1 MDKATV
7 YQLKSYLKAKNQ
19 TCSGN
24 KAELMN
30 RIQEFITAEELETDE
45 VILEILAFNRTHVEE
60 GTDGTLKPIDSVSQ
74 VGDSDIGNQLGK
86 VIAKRASLDIK
97 LQKLKRKQELEM
109 EMHRLKLEQDRLE
122 LETELESAIAEFNS
136 LSKFDNNVNGNVEND
151 PRDCRSTHQNNSDS
165 QQTNRDMVATLM
177 TKNMMPVHVIHKF
190 NGQLDKYFEFIRD
203 FDMLIDSKHV
213 SDSERL
219 QYLKQYTEGKPHN
232 IVRMCLNLDTNEG
245 YQRARSELNKR
256 YGNKER
262 IALMHID
269 KVLAWPEIKEENVE
283 ALDDFIVELN
293 SCISA
298 ISGINY
304 GISELQNLRTL
315 RQLVEKLPRH
325 LQDRWR
331 RLVDEVAE
339 SGKLVDIKDLVRFLE
354 KEVRIL
360 SNPTFGRSSKGGFR
374 DKKVEA
380 NTWSS
385 NRKTNYK
392 KGIEPY
398 DGRVHV
404 NVTQKAR
411 VSCWLC
417 QEEHVIDVC
426 PELRWLSYEEKLNR
440 AYNLELCFKCL
451 RKGHKAFQCRVIR
464 TCEQCG
470 GSHLTIMHRMNKNF
484 KVEGSKEVTANP
496 AVTNEVDDSRIQVL
510 SSQLK
515 DSVGDT
521 TAIPVQVELNGKVVT
536 TRCYIDNGSSV
547 TFCTKNLLQKLG
559 MTDMNYQSTTLQVS
573 TIVGTRGMSCLNV
586 EGMSVADIEGNNQI
600 RLPPVFAVNKL
611 PLNHSHNIRKNDI
624 ERWKHLM
631 KLEFDHSQGEIE
643 IMIGINV
650 PEASEPWEVVHAEKP
665 GDPEFVDSS
674 LNSVEPSIEDRRW
687 LQFVESGCR
696 QMNNGKYE
704 IPLPMTDKPRIV
716 PNSEPMAVKRLQQL
730 KRKFKDHEYYKQYKQ
745 FMTNLLEKGYAEEV
759 PKYEVS
765 NQQAWYV
772 PHFGVQHPTKRDKVR
787 VVFDCAARVNDLSLN
802 DLLRQGPDINN
813 LLLGVLLRFRLGLY
827 ACTADIETMYY
838 QVKVPEDDRNYL
850 RFLWWKDGHIGSE
863 IVKLRMTS
871 HPFGASCSPS
881 IANYALKRVVQ
892 DHGSQFHK
900 SVSEIVLNNFYVDDM
915 LVSSDDINELI
926 DNCNNVIDLCS
937 KGGFNLTKF
946 NSNSRE
952 VLKNILKDKCSDNIE
967 KFIEDEEVVQK
978 TLGLNWSLGKD
989 EMSISINIDEIPRTK
1004 RELLAVIGK
1013 IYDPLGMVAPVV
1025 LEGRVLLQEL
1035 FRNGIGW
1042 DCTLSEK
1049 DQGLI
1054 NVWMSRVN
1062 KLKLYSIDRCT
1073 KKGITSKVE
1082 AIECHI
1088 FCDSS
1093 EIAYGSVV
1101 YLRYKHIDGTIQCSF
1116 MLGKAKVA
1124 PLKSITIPRLELVAA
1139 TLAIKLKC
1147 VIVRELPLKLT
1158 QIYIWTDSTTVL
1170 KYLHNDHLRF
1180 KTFVANRVSQI
1191 RENSEDVCWMYVSSR
1206 DNPADDVTR
1215 MRQTSR
1221 WSEGPAFLS
1230 QNEEIWPVQQQ
1241 INKEDFS
1248 NLEIKR
1254 VMKVE
1259 VKPIQ
1264 GHTVDV
1270 MSRLVCHY
1278 SSWFKLL
1285 RACSYLI
1292 LFVRHLQRKGV
1303 SIIELNV
1310 QLMEVA
1316 EERVIKFVQ
1325 NCYFAKEIVCLSKN
1339 DPINLSSSIRKLKP
1353 MLLNGI
1359 LRVGGRLINLEL
1371 PLDMKHPVILPHEHH
1386 VTSLIIQHYHMKVG
1400 HMGRQAVLNQLRQKY
1415 WVIKGNS
1422 AVRKVLS
1429 KCVSCRRFKSSTI
1442 TQEMAAL
1449 PVDRANV
1456 NQKPFFVTG
1465 VDCFGPFFVKRAR
1478 SRVKRYGI
1486 IFTCLSIR
1494 AIHLEILHDLTAE
1507 SMINAFTRFMS
1518 RRGTVS
1524 KLISDHGTNFIGA
1537 NKVLKD
1543 NLIMRHI
1550 GNELTKRGVDWV
1562 FTPPGGSHYGG
1573 VFERMIGLVRRVLE
1587 VVIGSQTL
1595 SDDSLSTF
1603 FCEVE
1608 SIINSRPL
1616 TVVSNDVNDLCP
1628 ITPNSLL
1635 NLDNY
1640 VVTLDGG
1647 EMICESR
1654 RK

>member
-1 MDKATV
+1 
-7 YQLKSYLKAKNQ
+7 
-19 TCSGN
+19 
-24 KAELMN
+24 
-30 RIQEFITAEELETDE
+30 
-45 VILEILAFNRTHVEE
+45 
-60 GTDGTLKPIDSVSQ
+60 
-74 VGDSDIGNQLGK
+74 
-86 VIAKRASLDIK
+86 
-97 LQKLKRKQELEM
+97 
-109 EMHRLKLEQDRLE
+109 
-122 LETELESAIAEFNS
+122 
-136 LSKFDNNVNGNVEND
+136 
-151 PRDCRSTHQNNSDS
+151 
-165 QQTNRDMVATLM
+165 
-177 TKNMMPVHVIHKF
+177 
-190 NGQLDKYFEFIRD
+190 
-203 FDMLIDSKHV
+203 
-213 SDSERL
+213 
-219 QYLKQYTEGKPHN
+219 
-232 IVRMCLNLDTNEG
+232 
-245 YQRARSELNKR
+245 
-256 YGNKER
+256 
-262 IALMHID
+262 
-269 KVLAWPEIKEENVE
+269 
-283 ALDDFIVELN
+283 
-293 SCISA
+293 
-298 ISGINY
+298 
-304 GISELQNLRTL
+304 
-315 RQLVEKLPRH
+315 
-325 LQDRWR
+325 
-331 RLVDEVAE
+331 
-339 SGKLVDIKDLVRFLE
+339 
-354 KEVRIL
+354 
-360 SNPTFGRSSKGGFR
+360 
-374 DKKVEA
+374 
-380 NTWSS
+380 
-385 NRKTNYK
+385 
-392 KGIEPY
+392 
-398 DGRVHV
+398 
-404 NVTQKAR
+404 
-411 VSCWLC
+411 
-417 QEEHVIDVC
+417 
-426 PELRWLSYEEKLNR
+426 
-440 AYNLELCFKCL
+440 
-451 RKGHKAFQCRVIR
+451 
-464 TCEQCG
+464 
-470 GSHLTIMHRMNKNF
+470 
-484 KVEGSKEVTANP
+484 
-496 AVTNEVDDSRIQVL
+496 
-510 SSQLK
+510 
-515 DSVGDT
+515 
-521 TAIPVQVELNGKVVT
+521 
-536 TRCYIDNGSSV
+536 
-547 TFCTKNLLQKLG
+547 
-559 MTDMNYQSTTLQVS
+559 
-573 TIVGTRGMSCLNV
+573 
-586 EGMSVADIEGNNQI
+586 
-600 RLPPVFAVNKL
+600 
-611 PLNHSHNIRKNDI
+611 
-624 ERWKHLM
+624 
-631 KLEFDHSQGEIE
+631 
-643 IMIGINV
+643 
-650 PEASEPWEVVHAEKP
+650 
-665 GDPEFVDSS
+665 
-674 LNSVEPSIEDRRW
+674 
-687 LQFVESGCR
+687 
-696 QMNNGKYE
+696 MNNGKYE

-730 KRKFKDHEYYKQYKQ
+730 KRKFKDHEYHQQYKQ

-838 QVKVPEDDRNYL
+838 QVKVPEDDRDYL
-850 RFLWWKDGHIGSE
+850 RFLWWKDGHIGSD

-881 IANYALKRVVQ
+881 IENYALKRVVQ

-952 VLKNILKDKCSDNIE
+952 VLKNILKDKCSDDIE

-1042 DCTLSEK
+1042 DCTLSEI

-1062 KLKLYSIDRCT
+1062 TLKLYSIDRCT

-1082 AIECHI
+1082 TIECHI

-1147 VIVRELPLKLT
+1147 VIVREIPLKLT

-1254 VMKVE
+1254 VMRVE

-1264 GHTVDV
+1264 GHSVDV

-1292 LFVRHLQRKGV
+1292 LFVRQLQRKGV

-1415 WVIKGNS
+1415 WAIKGNS

-1449 PVDRANV
+1449 PVD
-1456 NQKPFFVTG
+1456 
-1465 VDCFGPFFVKRAR
+1465 
-1478 SRVKRYGI
+1478 
-1486 IFTCLSIR
+1486 
-1494 AIHLEILHDLTAE
+1494 
-1507 SMINAFTRFMS
+1507 
-1518 RRGTVS
+1518 
-1524 KLISDHGTNFIGA
+1524 GA

-1654 RK
+1654 RKWKQIQHLAKEFWRRWQKEYLPCLQERQKWLKVNRNLKEGDIVLMVENNTPRSHWLLARVVKVIKSTDGLIRQVEIIRGKKLYKRPISKLILLLEGDSV

>member
-1 MDKATV
+1 
-7 YQLKSYLKAKNQ
+7 
-19 TCSGN
+19 
-24 KAELMN
+24 
-30 RIQEFITAEELETDE
+30 
-45 VILEILAFNRTHVEE
+45 
-60 GTDGTLKPIDSVSQ
+60 
-74 VGDSDIGNQLGK
+74 
-86 VIAKRASLDIK
+86 
-97 LQKLKRKQELEM
+97 M

-122 LETELESAIAEFNS
+122 LETELESAIAEFDS
-136 LSKFDNNVNGNVEND
+136 LRKFDNNVYSNVEND

-165 QQTNRDMVATLM
+165 QQTNRDMVTTLM

-213 SDSERL
+213 SDSEKL

-232 IVRMCLNLDTNEG
+232 IVRMCLNLDTNKG

-283 ALDDFIVELN
+283 GLDDFIVELN
-293 SCISA
+293 SCINV

-451 RKGHKAFQCRVIR
+451 RTGHKAFQCRVIR

-536 TRCYIDNGSSV
+536 TRCYLDNGSSV

-611 PLNHSHNIRKNDI
+611 PLNHSHNIRKNDV

-704 IPLPMTDKPRIV
+704 IPLPMTEKPRIV

-730 KRKFKDHEYYKQYKQ
+730 KRKFKDHEYYYQYKQ

-759 PKYEVS
+759 PKYE
-765 NQQAWYV
+765 
-772 PHFGVQHPTKRDKVR
+772 K
-787 VVFDCAARVNDLSLN
+787 
-802 DLLRQGPDINN
+802 
-813 LLLGVLLRFRLGLY
+813 
-827 ACTADIETMYY
+827 TMYY
-838 QVKVPEDDRNYL
+838 QVKVPKDDRDYL
-850 RFLWWKDGHIGSE
+850 RFLWWKDGHIESD

-926 DNCNNVIDLCS
+926 DNCNDVIDLCS

-952 VLKNILKDKCSDNIE
+952 VLKNILKDKCSDDIE

-978 TLGLNWSLGKD
+978 TLGLNWYLGKD

-1042 DCTLSEK
+1042 DCILSEI

-1316 EERVIKFVQ
+1316 EERVMKFVQ
-1325 NCYFAKEIVCLSKN
+1325 NCHFAKEIVCLSKN

-1486 IFTCLSIR
+1486 LFTCLSIR
-1494 AIHLEILHDLTAE
+1494 AIHLEILQDLTAE

-1550 GNELTKRGVDWV
+1550 GNELTKRGVDCV
-1562 FTPPGGSHYGG
+1562 FTPPGGSHFGG

-1640 VVTLDGG
+1640 VVTLNGG

-1654 RK
+1654 RKWKQIQHLAKEFWRRWQKEYLPCLQERQKWLKVNRNLKEGDIVLMVENNTPRSHWLLARVVKVIKSTDGLIRQVEIIRGKKLYKRPISKLILLLEGDSV

>member
-45 VILEILAFNRTHVEE
+45 VILELLAFNRTHVEE
-60 GTDGTLKPIDSVSQ
+60 RTDGTVKPIDSVSQ
-74 VGDSDIGNQLGK
+74 VGDSDIDNQLGK

-97 LQKLKRKQELEM
+97 LQKLEM

-122 LETELESAIAEFNS
+122 LETELESAIAEFDS
-136 LSKFDNNVNGNVEND
+136 LSKFDNNVYSNVEND
-151 PRDCRSTHQNNSDS
+151 PRDCKSTHQNNSDS
-165 QQTNRDMVATLM
+165 QQTNRDMVTTLM

-213 SDSERL
+213 SDSEKL

-360 SNPTFGRSSKGGFR
+360 SNPTFGRSSKEGFR

-404 NVTQKAR
+404 NVTHKAR

-536 TRCYIDNGSSV
+536 TRCYLDNGSSV

-611 PLNHSHNIRKNDI
+611 PLNHSHNIRKNDV

-665 GDPEFVDSS
+665 GDPYAVRTRLGWILCGRIIDNNHEIPVNKIKVDGNYLERKLIESYNREFVDSS

-704 IPLPMTDKPRIV
+704 IPLPMTEKPRIV

-730 KRKFKDHEYYKQYKQ
+730 KRKFKDHEYHQQYKQ

-772 PHFGVQHPTKRDKVR
+772 PHFGVQHPTKRDRVR

-838 QVKVPEDDRNYL
+838 QVKVPKDDRDYL

-952 VLKNILKDKCSDNIE
+952 VLKNILKDKCSDDIE

-989 EMSISINIDEIPRTK
+989 EMSISINTDEIPRTK

-1042 DCTLSEK
+1042 DCTLSEI

-1191 RENSEDVCWMYVSSR
+1191 RENSEDDVGCTS
-1206 DNPADDVTR
+1206 PA
-1215 MRQTSR
+1215 
-1221 WSEGPAFLS
+1221 
-1230 QNEEIWPVQQQ
+1230 
-1241 INKEDFS
+1241 
-1248 NLEIKR
+1248 
-1254 VMKVE
+1254 
-1259 VKPIQ
+1259 
-1264 GHTVDV
+1264 
-1270 MSRLVCHY
+1270 
-1278 SSWFKLL
+1278 
-1285 RACSYLI
+1285 
-1292 LFVRHLQRKGV
+1292 
-1303 SIIELNV
+1303 
-1310 QLMEVA
+1310 
-1316 EERVIKFVQ
+1316 
-1325 NCYFAKEIVCLSKN
+1325 
-1339 DPINLSSSIRKLKP
+1339 
-1353 MLLNGI
+1353 
-1359 LRVGGRLINLEL
+1359 
-1371 PLDMKHPVILPHEHH
+1371 
-1386 VTSLIIQHYHMKVG
+1386 
-1400 HMGRQAVLNQLRQKY
+1400 
-1415 WVIKGNS
+1415 
-1422 AVRKVLS
+1422 
-1429 KCVSCRRFKSSTI
+1429 
-1442 TQEMAAL
+1442 
-1449 PVDRANV
+1449 
-1456 NQKPFFVTG
+1456 
-1465 VDCFGPFFVKRAR
+1465 
-1478 SRVKRYGI
+1478 GI
-1486 IFTCLSIR
+1486 ILLTMS
-1494 AIHLEILHDLTAE
+1494 LE
-1507 SMINAFTRFMS
+1507 
-1518 RRGTVS
+1518 
-1524 KLISDHGTNFIGA
+1524 
-1537 NKVLKD
+1537 
-1543 NLIMRHI
+1543 
-1550 GNELTKRGVDWV
+1550 
-1562 FTPPGGSHYGG
+1562 
-1573 VFERMIGLVRRVLE
+1573 
-1587 VVIGSQTL
+1587 
-1595 SDDSLSTF
+1595 
-1603 FCEVE
+1603 
-1608 SIINSRPL
+1608 
-1616 TVVSNDVNDLCP
+1616 
-1628 ITPNSLL
+1628 
-1635 NLDNY
+1635 
-1640 VVTLDGG
+1640 
-1647 EMICESR
+1647 
-1654 RK
+1654 